1 MSALRTYS
9 PAEAAAISG
18 IGVKAVNNAFDK
30 GILRSAAKPTG
41 GKKPTR
47 RLVTGEELL
56 ELKLWYGVGAML
68 PADRRQK
75 LFDEIRDKPSA
86 RTIRADELVI
96 IDIAEARKQI
106 AASERA
112 LDKAEAAIERNR
124 EVMGGEPVFKGT
136 RIPVYLVAAM
146 LAGGA
151 DEADILDGYPK
162 LDAQMLDLA
171 RIWVAAHPRRGRP
184 KGLAAQGLK
193 PKSTVRTKITRRPS
207 SEANTRG

>member
-1 MSALRTYS
+1 MNALRTYS

-18 IGVKAVNNAFDK
+18 IGVKAVNNALDK

-41 GKKPTR
+41 GKKPAR

-56 ELKLWYGVGAML
+56 KLKLWYGVGAML
-68 PADRRQK
+68 PADRRQM
-75 LFDEIRDKPSA
+75 LFEEMLAKPA
-86 RTIRADELVI
+86 APTIRADELVI

-112 LDKAEAAIERNR
+112 LDQAEAAIERNR
-124 EVMGGEPVFKGT
+124 GVMGGEPVFKGT
-136 RIPVYLVAAM
+136 RIRVYLVAAM
-146 LAGGA
+146 LASGA
-151 DEADILDGYPK
+151 DEGQILDGYPK
-162 LDAQMLDLA
+162 LNARMLNLA

-193 PKSTVRTKITRRPS
+193 VRSAVRSMITRGIS
-207 SEANTRG
+207 SEASHQG